1 MTTNDEI
8 KKKYQNKETGKYFSF
23 NTTAV
28 IDDML
33 NEARADQKQKDIQ
46 KVEEYKESVIDEYK
60 EHGEEPDELQLTD
73 CNEIIA
79 KLKEA

>member
-1 MTTNDEI
+1 
-8 KKKYQNKETGKYFSF
+8 
-23 NTTAV
+23 
-28 IDDML
+28 ML

>member
-8 KKKYQNKETGKYFSF
+8 KQRYWKYLGTEPKPDINGLLER
-23 NTTAV
+23 
-28 IDDML
+28 ML